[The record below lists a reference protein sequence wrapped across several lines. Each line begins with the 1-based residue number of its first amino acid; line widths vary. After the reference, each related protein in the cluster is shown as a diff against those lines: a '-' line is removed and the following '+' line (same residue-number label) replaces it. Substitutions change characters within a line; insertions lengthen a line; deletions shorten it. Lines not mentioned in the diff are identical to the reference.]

1 MTAPGTLE
9 DARRWYAE
17 DLRAVAPVGR
27 PEVVEAFAAV
37 PRERFL
43 GPGPWRVHRHGA
55 PPPHTSATDD
65 PRELYHDVLVAIDEE
80 RDLNNGAP
88 SLWARVLDHLG
99 VAPGETVLQVGAG
112 TGYFTAIL
120 AELVGP
126 EGRVIAYEVEADL
139 ARRAAEALTDRPQVE
154 VIGGDATQARDLPAL
169 DVVVAAAGVTHP
181 PEAWLSRLAEGGR
194 MMVPLTAED
203 WRGILLLLTREEERV
218 RAASLGP
225 CGFYPCHGAR
235 DPEEEALAA
244 ALRAQEGTPPL
255 AALHRGTPQSDE
267 GVWYAGR
274 GFWLATG

>member
-9 DARRWYAE
+9 DARRWYAD
-17 DLRAVAPVGR
+17 DLRAVAPVRR

-55 PPPHTSATDD
+55 PPHTSATDD
-65 PRELYHDVLVAIDEE
+65 PRELYHDVLVAIDEG

-88 SLWARVLDHLG
+88 SHWARVLDHLG
-99 VAPGETVLQVGAG
+99 IAPGETVLQVGAG

-139 ARRAAEALTDRPQVE
+139 ARRAAASLADRAQVE

-181 PEAWLSRLAEGGR
+181 PEGWLSRLAEGGR

-203 WRGILLLLTREEERV
+203 WRGILLLLTRDGEWV
-218 RAASLGP
+218 RASSLGP

-235 DPEEEALAA
+235 DPEEEEALAA
-244 ALRAQEGTPPL
+244 ALRAQEGEPRL
-255 AALHRGTPQSDE
+255 AALHRGVPQSDE

-274 GFWLATG
+274 GFWLSTR